1 MKVAFK
7 SLVAAA
13 AFIAAGSAFAATVN
27 ITAGTTI
34 YKGVK
39 LSGNETL
46 SISVDALGFLDILQP
61 TITNTGPAVV
71 TVDKQDN
78 FTHVNVSATAPLTSL
93 ALDDTTQETLSA
105 SSVGG
110 MTWTVPF
117 KRGLTT
123 GGSITISDLQ
133 VDLATKRVLAS
144 VTGANGVGTL
154 LNYALWNFNTV
165 ESSTVVIPSTPNATA
180 ITTFKVSGL
189 QLTTDGITKI
199 STALALSN
207 LGQSALRSILDFGA
221 ISTTVTATPA
231 ATCSVTFKNTVIPT
245 STPLFNTEV
254 TVANNSSNPATGWNV
269 NWRYGKP
276 TLLTNIKNA
285 KLTNKYLQ
293 NYTAQPLSTN
303 TMIPAG
309 GSTTFSFRGYANSV
323 IPAISDL
330 SATLGGQTCPV
341 VVTP

>member
-27 ITAGTTI
+27 VTAGTTI
-34 YKGVK
+34 YKGYK

-46 SISVDALGFLDILQP
+46 SLSADALGILDIFQP
-61 TITNTGPAVV
+61 TITAAGAAVV
-71 TVDKQDN
+71 TVDKPDGV
-78 FTHVNVSATAPLTSL
+78 THENVSATAPLSAL
-93 ALDDTTQETLSA
+93 ALDDATQATLAAYSA
-105 SSVGG
+105 GG
-110 MTWTVPF
+110 MTWTFPAR
-117 KRGLTT
+117 RGLTT

-133 VDLATKRVLAS
+133 VDLATKRVLAT

-154 LNYALWNFNTV
+154 TNFALWNFNTV
-165 ESSTVVIPSTPNATA
+165 EGSTTVIPSMLNTTA

-189 QLTTDGITKI
+189 QLTTDGFNTIT
-199 STALALSN
+199 TALALGN
-207 LGQSALRSILDFGA
+207 IGKSALRSIADFGSV
-221 ISTTVTATPA
+221 STTVTATPA
-231 ATCSVTFKNTVIPT
+231 ATCSVTFKNTVINT

-254 TVANNSSNPATGWNV
+254 TVANASSNPATGWNV

-276 TLLTNIKNA
+276 TLLINVKNA

-309 GSTTFSFRGYANSV
+309 GSTTFSFRGYASSV

-330 SATLGGQTCPV
+330 SATLGGQACPV
-341 VVTP
+341 VVAP

>member
-27 ITAGTTI
+27 VTAGTTI
-34 YKGVK
+34 YKGFK
-39 LSGNETL
+39 LSGDETL
-46 SISVDALGFLDILQP
+46 SLSGDALGFLDILQP
-61 TITNTGPAVV
+61 TITATGAAVV
-71 TVDKQDN
+71 TVDKQDD
-78 FTHVNVSATAPLTSL
+78 FVHVNVSATAPLSSL
-93 ALDDTTQETLSA
+93 ALDDTTQATLSA
-105 SSVGG
+105 SSAGG

-117 KRGLTT
+117 RRGLTT
-123 GGSITISDLQ
+123 GGSISISDLQ
-133 VDLATKRVLAS
+133 VDLATKRVLAT

-154 LNYALWNFNTV
+154 VNYALWNFNTV
-165 ESSTVVIPSTPNATA
+165 EGSDTVIPSMPGTTA

-189 QLTTDGITKI
+189 QLTTDGIAKI
-199 STALALSN
+199 TTALALSN
-207 LGQSALRSILDFGA
+207 LGQSALKSILDFGSV
-221 ISTTVTATPA
+221 STTVTATPA
-231 ATCSVTFKNTVIPT
+231 ATCSVTFKNTVINT

-254 TVANNSSNPATGWNV
+254 TVANHNSNPATGWNV

-276 TLLTNIKNA
+276 TLLINVKNA

-309 GSTTFSFRGYANSV
+309 GSTTFSFRGYASSV

-330 SATLGGQTCPV
+330 SATLGGQACPV
-341 VVTP
+341 VVAP